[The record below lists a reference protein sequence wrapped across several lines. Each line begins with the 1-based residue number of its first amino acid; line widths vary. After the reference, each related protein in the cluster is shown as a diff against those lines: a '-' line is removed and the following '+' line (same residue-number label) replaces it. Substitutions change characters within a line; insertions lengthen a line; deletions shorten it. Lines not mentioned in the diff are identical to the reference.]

1 MRQVLIFLAVLLIGC
16 TDRTTELVDAGIP
29 DSGIEEPVCSPDAGI
44 ENDINNCG
52 ACGYSC
58 PSFITDRCVENLCLC
73 GNSPTCD
80 ATTEEC
86 RFGVCRPSDP
96 TGDVCEFD
104 GECGYPESGYGCII
118 GHCSRI
124 ECVPEICD
132 NLDND
137 CDGTIDGDSRGPV
150 SRWCYDRDLGAT
162 EVLHPPCE
170 RGVQVCYGGYWD
182 DCIGAVAPRSEAG
195 TFACDG
201 IDNDCD
207 GCIDSVFYDGT
218 CHAAPTNGFDVVYA
232 IDTSGSMASRIE
244 AVKQATA
251 EFTSTFSGNPAF
263 RFGLVLVPGFIDE
276 RVQVVSSLVPFTTFS
291 SVLNSSML
299 GIGGGSEPSYDAIYL
314 LGTDDLR
321 IGWRRDTVRIIIL
334 FTDEAG
340 QSYLSPRITNQTA
353 CDALTHGEVFAY
365 VTDPLLARTFNA
377 CGQFFELTSDPIAMA
392 EALRTI
398 IQNPCTPAP

>member
-1 MRQVLIFLAVLLIGC
+1 MHMKQILIFLMVLFVGC
-16 TDRTTELVDAGIP
+16 TERTIDGLDAGVP
-29 DSGIEEPVCSPDAGI
+29 DTGVSFCVNDGGI
-44 ENDINNCG
+44 ENDIDNCG

-58 PSFITDRCVENLCLC
+58 PSFITDRCIENLCLC
-73 GNSPTCD
+73 GNTPACD
-80 ATTEEC
+80 PYTEEC
-86 RFGVCRPSDP
+86 RFGVCRPSDS

-104 GECGYPESGYGCII
+104 AECGYPESGFGCII
-118 GHCSRI
+118 GHCTRI
-124 ECVPEICD
+124 NCVPEICD

-162 EVLHPPCE
+162 ESLNPPCE

-182 DCIGAVAPRSEAG
+182 ECIGAIPPRSEAG
-195 TFACDG
+195 TYACDG

-207 GCIDSVFYDGT
+207 GCIDSVFSSGT
-218 CHAAPTNGFDVVYA
+218 CHAFPSSGFDVVYA

-244 AVKQATA
+244 AVKQATTA
-251 EFTSTFSGNPAF
+251 FTDTFSADTTF
-263 RFGLVLVPGFIDE
+263 RFGLVLVPGAIDE
-276 RVQVVSSLVPFTTFS
+276 RIQVVSSLVPFTTFN

-299 GIGGGSEPSYDAIYL
+299 SIGGGSEPSYDAIYL
-314 LGTDDLR
+314 LGTDELR

-353 CDALTHGEVFAY
+353 CDSLTHGEVFAY
-365 VTDPLLARTFNA
+365 VTDPFLARTFNA

-392 EALRTI
+392 EALREI
-398 IQNPCTPAP
+398 IRNPCTPAP